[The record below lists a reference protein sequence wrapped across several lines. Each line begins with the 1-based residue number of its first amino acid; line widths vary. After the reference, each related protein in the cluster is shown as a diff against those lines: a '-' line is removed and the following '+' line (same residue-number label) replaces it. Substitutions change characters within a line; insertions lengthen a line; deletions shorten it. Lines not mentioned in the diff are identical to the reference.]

1 MGYITM
7 ETAAER
13 LCISEKTMK
22 RMVQR
27 GAFPA
32 YRIGPRM
39 VRIDEKE
46 LEAYIRARRVE
57 PEAGRRAEPVERP
70 CLYVPGMKVV

>member
-27 GAFPA
+27 GAIPA
-32 YRIGPRM
+32 YRIGPKM

-46 LEAYIRARRVE
+46 LEAYVRERLVA
-57 PEAGRRAEPVERP
+57 PKPARRAEPARA
-70 CLYVPGMKVV
+70 CRYVPGMKVV